1 MDQHKP
7 VLVLSGYPGED
18 VVSKQPVF
26 GRWMYQIV
34 SITTNKSRNGCQVT
48 SIVYICN
55 RNLFYVK
62 WYIILNANVLLIR
75 MENHTGSVT
84 GCFLLFIFFKT
95 DIL

>member
-34 SITTNKSRNGCQVT
+34 SITTKKSKNECQVT
-48 SIVYICN
+48 SIVYMCE
-55 RNLFYVK
+55 RNTFCIK
-62 WYIILNANVLLIR
+62 WIIVLDV
-75 MENHTGSVT
+75 SV
-84 GCFLLFIFFKT
+84 
-95 DIL
+95 

>member
-34 SITTNKSRNGCQVT
+34 SITTKKSKNGCQVMFD
-48 SIVYICN
+48 VYICE
-55 RNLFYVK
+55 RNSFYVK
-62 WYIILNANVLLIR
+62 WYILLNVSVLMICV
-75 MENHTGSVT
+75 ENHTGSIT
-84 GCFLLFIFFKT
+84 GFFLLFIFFKT